1 MNTIDIVIGIILIF
15 GTVNGFRKGLF
26 VEITTLV
33 GLVLGVYGAIHFSY
47 FLGNFLKDS
56 VSWDESMIQ
65 VVAFAG
71 TFLIILIALVLL
83 GKAMTKIAETIALG
97 FFNKMVGAIFGL
109 LKYALI
115 LSIVLIVYDE
125 INASIRFMEKKKTND
140 SVLYEPVKNFAPA
153 IFPNLV
159 RVVHKKRSVI
169 EAK

>member
-1 MNTIDIVIGIILIF
+1 MNTIDIIIGIILIF
-15 GTVNGFRKGLF
+15 GTVNGFMKGLF
-26 VEITTLV
+26 VEVTTLV
-33 GLVLGVYGAIHFSY
+33 GLVLGVYGALHFSY
-47 FLGNFLKDS
+47 FLGDFLKDS

-65 VVAFAG
+65 VVSFAG

-97 FFNKMVGAIFGL
+97 FFNKIVGAIFGF

-125 INASIRFMEKKKTND
+125 INTSLRFVEKEKVKK
-140 SVLYEPVKNFAPA
+140 SVLYEPIKNFAPA

-159 RVVHKKRSVI
+159 KVVK
-169 EAK
+169 

>member
-1 MNTIDIVIGIILIF
+1 MNTIDIILGIILIF
-15 GTVNGFRKGLF
+15 GTVNGFMKGLF
-26 VEITTLV
+26 IEVTTLV

-47 FLGNFLKDS
+47 FLGDFLKDS

-71 TFLIILIALVLL
+71 TFLIILIALVML

-97 FFNKMVGAIFGL
+97 FFNKLVGAIFGF

-125 INASIRFMEKKKTND
+125 INASLRFLEKEKVKN

-159 RVVHKKRSVI
+159 RVI
-169 EAK
+169 D

>member
-1 MNTIDIVIGIILIF
+1 MNTIDIILGIILIF
-15 GTVNGFRKGLF
+15 GTVNGFMKGLF

-47 FLGNFLKDS
+47 FLGDFLKDS
-56 VSWDESMIQ
+56 VTWDESMIQ

-97 FFNKMVGAIFGL
+97 FFNKMVGAIFGF

-125 INASIRFMEKKKTND
+125 INTSLRFLEKEKVKK

-153 IFPNLV
+153 IFPDLV
-159 RVVHKKRSVI
+159 RVVK
-169 EAK
+169 

>member
-1 MNTIDIVIGIILIF
+1 MNTIDIIIGIILVF
-15 GTVNGFRKGLF
+15 GTVKGFLKGLF
-26 VEITTLV
+26 VEVTTLV

-47 FLGNFLKDS
+47 FLGDFLKDS

-65 VVAFAG
+65 VVSFAG

-97 FFNKMVGAIFGL
+97 FFNKLVGAIFGF

-115 LSIVLIVYDE
+115 LSIVLIVYDQ
-125 INASIRFMEKKKTND
+125 INASLRFVEKEKVKE

-159 RVVHKKRSVI
+159 KVVKSKN
-169 EAK
+169 

>member
-1 MNTIDIVIGIILIF
+1 MNTIDIIIGIILVF
-15 GTVNGFRKGLF
+15 GTVNGYMKGLF
-26 VEITTLV
+26 IEVTTLV

-47 FLGNFLKDS
+47 FLGDFLKDS
-56 VSWDESMIQ
+56 VTWDESMIQ

-97 FFNKMVGAIFGL
+97 FFNKLVGAIFGF

-125 INASIRFMEKKKTND
+125 INTSIRFMEKKKVNE
-140 SVLYEPVKNFAPA
+140 SRLYEPVKNFAPA
-153 IFPNLV
+153 IFPNMV
-159 RVVHKKRSVI
+159 KVVHKK
-169 EAK
+169 K

>member
-1 MNTIDIVIGIILIF
+1 MNTIDIVIGLILIF
-15 GTVNGFRKGLF
+15 GTVNGFMKGLF
-26 VEITTLV
+26 VEVTTLV

-125 INASIRFMEKKKTND
+125 INASIRFMEKKKTTE
-140 SVLYEPVKNFAPA
+140 SILYEPVKNFAPA

-159 RVVHKKRSVI
+159 KVVHKKGKSLG
-169 EAK
+169 E